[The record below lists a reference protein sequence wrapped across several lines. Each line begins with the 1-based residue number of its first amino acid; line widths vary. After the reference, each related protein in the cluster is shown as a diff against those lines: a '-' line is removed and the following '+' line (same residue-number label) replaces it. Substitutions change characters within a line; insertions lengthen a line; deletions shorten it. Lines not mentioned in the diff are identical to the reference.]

1 MWYIGV
7 DAHKKH
13 CSMTVKDEQG
23 QLVRRQ
29 KFDHT
34 PEDWQAAF
42 ADAPKGSKVAVEC
55 VGWYQP
61 IFDLLEA
68 MGLKPVLVHAK
79 NVALIA
85 KSRKKTDRIDADI
98 LCDLLRTGFLPTAHA
113 PGKDTRELRELTR
126 HHDDVVKTST
136 AAKNRVHRLLERAW
150 VEEPKVS
157 DLFGREGRKFLTN
170 AEVSPAQR
178 VVLDVLLQE
187 LDALEKV
194 RDTLEHEVAK
204 LVLHD
209 EQVHLLLTQDGIG
222 VMSAATLR
230 AEIDTPDRFPNR
242 KSIRSNFG
250 LATSVRDSADTE
262 RRGRITKQGPGVVR
276 KYLGQG
282 APHFTRNN
290 ENSRKKHLRLAKKR
304 GKGVARVAVAG
315 DMLDTAYQVLKT
327 RTPYKYAKPESVA
340 VKRRALE
347 RLAKRPRKRRV
358 LGDVQAPAAVSA

>member
-13 CSMTVKDEQG
+13 CSMTIKDEHG

-29 KFDHT
+29 KFNHKPDA
-34 PEDWQAAF
+34 WRAAF
-42 ADAPKGSKVAVEC
+42 ADVPKGSKVAIEC
-55 VGWYQP
+55 IGWYQP

-85 KSRKKTDRIDADI
+85 KSRKKTDKVDADI

-126 HHDDVVKTST
+126 HHDDVVKAMT

-150 VEEPKVS
+150 VEEPAVS
-157 DLFGREGRKFLTN
+157 DLFGREGREFLAT
-170 AEVSPAQR
+170 ARVSEAQR
-178 VVLDVLLQE
+178 VVLGALLQD
-187 LDALEKV
+187 LDGLEKI

-204 LVLHD
+204 RVLHD
-209 EQVHLLLTQDGIG
+209 PQVELLLSQDGVG
-222 VMSAATLR
+222 VMGAATLR
-230 AEIDTPDRFPNR
+230 AEIDTPDRFSNR
-242 KSIRSNFG
+242 KKIRSNFG
-250 LATSVRDSADTE
+250 VATSVRDSADTE

-276 KYLGQG
+276 KYLVQG

-290 ENSRKKHLRLAKKR
+290 ENSRKKQVGLAKKR
-304 GKGVARVAVAG
+304 GKGVARMAVAG
-315 DMLDTAYQVLKT
+315 DMLDTSYQILKT
-327 RTPYKYAKPESVA
+327 KTPYKFADPKRVEA
-340 VKRRALE
+340 KRRQLA
-347 RLAKRPRKRRV
+347 RLAEGPRKRRR
-358 LGDVQAPAAVSA
+358 APQLVAAAP

>member
-13 CSMTVKDEQG
+13 CSTTIKDEQG
-23 QLVRRQ
+23 QLVRRA

-34 PEDWQAAF
+34 PEGWRAAF
-42 ADAPKGSKVAVEC
+42 ADVPNGSKVAVEC

-68 MGLKPVLVHAK
+68 MGLQPVLVHAK

-85 KSRKKTDRIDADI
+85 KSRKKTDKVDADI

-126 HHDDVVKTST
+126 HHDDVVKAMS

-150 VEEPKVS
+150 AQEPEVS
-157 DLFGREGRKFLTN
+157 DLFGREGRTFLQ
-170 AEVSPAQR
+170 AAKVSPAQR
-178 VVLDVLLQE
+178 VVLDTLLQD

-204 LVLHD
+204 RVLHD

-222 VMSAATLR
+222 VMAAATLR
-230 AEIDTPDRFPNR
+230 AEIDTPHRFPNR

-276 KYLGQG
+276 KYLAQG
-282 APHFTRNN
+282 AQHFPRHND
-290 ENSRKKHLRLAKKR
+290 NSRKKQGRLAKQR
-304 GKGVARVAVAG
+304 GKGVARIAVAG
-315 DMLDTAYQVLKT
+315 DMLDTAYQILKT
-327 RTPYKYAKPESVA
+327 KTPYKYADAKSVDA
-340 VKRRALE
+340 KRRELVRLAARPRRRRALLPIVA
-347 RLAKRPRKRRV
+347 RTP
-358 LGDVQAPAAVSA
+358 